1 MTKIKR
7 INELIRKYL
16 FLLFCISNRYA
27 KRLYLFLEEKGIIDK
42 INSAIIF
49 LRDEI
54 LEVSDYLKKNK
65 SVRNKL
71 IFSITAFSVI
81 LIVWSFFF
89 NILYS
94 RHKWDDNKDKTFQIR
109 EGKNLSEIA
118 EEMADSNVVA
128 SARNLKIAAKL
139 KSLDEKIIAGIYT
152 LKPGMNNIEILE
164 LITDAEKNKK
174 GKKFTVA
181 EGLRYKNIGK
191 LAEKELALSS
201 EKFIEASKNDSLL
214 SIIGLQ
220 NKLKNLEGFLFPD
233 TYIVTSNIDEK
244 GLVNI
249 MFEGFM
255 KKVFRDSVLNKYFI
269 GQSGKLYEII
279 TLASI
284 IQAEAAFNDEMPR
297 IAGVYMNRINKRMKL
312 QADPTIQY
320 ILPDGPRRLLFSD
333 LKIESPYNTYLYL
346 GLPPG
351 PINNPGLDA
360 IRAAI
365 NPEKHEYLFFV
376 AQKDRRHRFTKTYE
390 EHQKAINDIRNR
402 K

>member
-1 MTKIKR
+1 MKR
-7 INELIRKYL
+7 FYL
-16 FLLFCISNRYA
+16 FL
-27 KRLYLFLEEKGIIDK
+27 KEKGIIDK
-42 INSAIIF
+42 INSALFFI
-49 LRDEI
+49 RDEI

-65 SVRNKL
+65 SVRIKL
-71 IFSITAFSVI
+71 IIFITAFSVI
-81 LIVWSFFF
+81 LVVWSFFF
-89 NILYS
+89 NVLYS
-94 RHKWDDNKDKTFQIR
+94 RHKWEDKIEKTFQIR

-118 EEMADSNVVA
+118 EEMADSNIVA
-128 SARNLKIAAKL
+128 NARNFKIVAKL
-139 KSLDEKIIAGIYT
+139 KSLDEKVIAGVYT
-152 LKPGMNNIEILE
+152 FKSGMNNIEILE

-174 GKKFTVA
+174 GKKFTVS
-181 EGLRYKNIGK
+181 EGLRFKNIGK
-191 LAEKELALSS
+191 LAEKDLSLSS
-201 EKFIEASKNDSLL
+201 EKFTEASKNDSLL

-233 TYIVTSNIDEK
+233 TYIVPTNIDEK

-255 KKVFRDSVLNKYFI
+255 KKVFKDSVLNKYFI

-365 NPEKHEYLFFV
+365 NPEKHEFLFFV
-376 AQKDRRHRFTKTYE
+376 AQKDRRHRFTKTYA
-390 EHQKAINDIRNR
+390 EHQKAINEIRSR

>member
-1 MTKIKR
+1 MV
-7 INELIRKYL
+7 
-16 FLLFCISNRYA
+16 FCISNRYL
-27 KRLYLFLEEKGIIDK
+27 KRFYLFLKEKGIIDK
-42 INSAIIF
+42 INSVLFF
-49 LRDEI
+49 LRDET

-71 IFSITAFSVI
+71 IFSITVFSVI
-81 LIVWSFFF
+81 LVVWSLFF

-94 RHKWDDNKDKTFQIR
+94 RHKWEDNKDKTFQIR

-118 EEMADSNVVA
+118 EEMADSNIVA
-128 SARNLKIAAKL
+128 NARDLKIAAKL
-139 KSLDEKIIAGIYT
+139 KSLDGKVIAGVYT
-152 LKPGMNNIEILE
+152 FKSGMNNIEILE

-181 EGLRYKNIGK
+181 EGLRFKSIGK
-191 LAEKELALSS
+191 LAEKDLSLS
-201 EKFIEASKNDSLL
+201 TEKFIEASKNDSLL

-233 TYIVTSNIDEK
+233 TYIVPTNIDEK

-365 NPEKHEYLFFV
+365 NPEKHEFIFFV

-390 EHQKAINDIRNR
+390 EHQKAINEIRSR

>member
-1 MTKIKR
+1 MV
-7 INELIRKYL
+7 
-16 FLLFCISNRYA
+16 FCISNRYL
-27 KRLYLFLEEKGIIDK
+27 KRFYLFLKEKGIIDK
-42 INSAIIF
+42 INSVLFF
-49 LRDEI
+49 LRDET

-71 IFSITAFSVI
+71 IFSITVFSVI
-81 LIVWSFFF
+81 LVVWSLFF

-94 RHKWDDNKDKTFQIR
+94 RHKWEDNKDKTFQIR

-118 EEMADSNVVA
+118 EEMADSNIVA
-128 SARNLKIAAKL
+128 NARDLKIAAKL
-139 KSLDEKIIAGIYT
+139 KSLDGKVIAGVYT
-152 LKPGMNNIEILE
+152 FKSGMNNIEILE

-181 EGLRYKNIGK
+181 EGLRFKSIGK
-191 LAEKELALSS
+191 LAEKDLSLS
-201 EKFIEASKNDSLL
+201 TEKFIESSKNDSLL

-233 TYIVTSNIDEK
+233 TYIVPTNIDEK

-365 NPEKHEYLFFV
+365 NPEKHEFIFFV

-390 EHQKAINDIRNR
+390 EHQKAINEIRSR

>member
-1 MTKIKR
+1 MLFCIANRYSKR
-7 INELIRKYL
+7 FYL
-16 FLLFCISNRYA
+16 FL
-27 KRLYLFLEEKGIIDK
+27 KEKGIIDK
-42 INSAIIF
+42 INSVLFF
-49 LRDEI
+49 LKDET

-71 IFSITAFSVI
+71 VIFITAFSAV

-89 NILYS
+89 NVLYS
-94 RHKWDDNKDKTFQIR
+94 RHKWEEKTDKSFQIS
-109 EGKNLSEIA
+109 EGKIFSEIA
-118 EEMADSNVVA
+118 EEMADSNIISGA
-128 SARNLKIAAKL
+128 TDFKIAAKL
-139 KSLDEKIIAGIYT
+139 KSLDDKVIAGVYT
-152 LKPGMNNIEILE
+152 FKSGMNNIEILE

-174 GKKFTVA
+174 GKKITVA
-181 EGLRYKNIGK
+181 EGLRFKNIGK
-191 LAEKELALSS
+191 LVEKDLSLSS

-233 TYIVTSNIDEK
+233 TYIVPANIDEK

-255 KKVFRDSVLNKYFI
+255 KKVFRDSVLNKFFI

-284 IQAEAAFNDEMPR
+284 IQAEAAFKDEMPR

-390 EHQKAINDIRNR
+390 EHQKAINEIRSR